1 MDWHGADSLNRQDDR
16 TMEAKQQIPAIGHG
30 DRVTFVAL
38 DGTHRTGKA
47 NGLLI
52 FPSHLVLDMGGPHGS
67 PQVVQRADVLR
78 VTPSRRK
85 GV

>member
-1 MDWHGADSLNRQDDR
+1 MD
-16 TMEAKQQIPAIGHG
+16 KQQNPAIGHG

-47 NGLLI
+47 NGLLL
-52 FPSHLVLDMGGPHGS
+52 FPSHVVLDMGGANGT

-78 VTPSRRK
+78 VTPNRRK
-85 GV
+85 GA